1 MGLYDLLD
9 VFISAAKAHKD
20 EYQKVSVSQP
30 SLPETTLICV
40 SIRIWICRHKD
51 PAVSQPHMLNAHKW
65 KDTQGPVTSQMA
77 FVPVT
82 RLDEFVLCVCVN
94 TLHSE
99 CIVCDISI
107 TVCIVRGGGGR
118 KMAVFL
124 CGSLLAKPFWRRRC
138 QDKLD
143 SFFFFFVNKSGN
155 CNYNKFSNQ
164 SLEET
169 TNQYGDGNWW
179 VIPGGWFAVN
189 LLICWTPA
197 EVESSRVAWRGRG
210 EKDRD

>member
-20 EYQKVSVSQP
+20 DYQKVSVSQP
-30 SLPETTLICV
+30 SLPETTLLCV

-143 SFFFFFVNKSGN
+143 SFFFF
-155 CNYNKFSNQ
+155 
-164 SLEET
+164 
-169 TNQYGDGNWW
+169 
-179 VIPGGWFAVN
+179 
-189 LLICWTPA
+189 LLINLASVIITNFLISLWKKQLISM
-197 EVESSRVAWRGRG
+197 EMGIGESSRADDSLWIYSFAEPQLR
-210 EKDRD
+210 

>member
-1 MGLYDLLD
+1 
-9 VFISAAKAHKD
+9 
-20 EYQKVSVSQP
+20 
-30 SLPETTLICV
+30 
-40 SIRIWICRHKD
+40 
-51 PAVSQPHMLNAHKW
+51 MLNAHKW

-107 TVCIVRGGGGR
+107 TVCIVRGGGGER
-118 KMAVFL
+118 WRCSCVAVCWLNPF
-124 CGSLLAKPFWRRRC
+124 GGDAAKTNWT
-138 QDKLD
+138 L
-143 SFFFFFVNKSGN
+143 FFFFFVNKSGK

-169 TNQYGDGNWW
+169 TNQYGDGNW
-179 VIPGGWFAVN
+179 
-189 LLICWTPA
+189 
-197 EVESSRVAWRGRG
+197 
-210 EKDRD
+210 

>member
-30 SLPETTLICV
+30 SLPETTLLCV

-107 TVCIVRGGGGR
+107 TVCIVRGGGGER
-118 KMAVFL
+118 WRFSCVAVCWLNPF
-124 CGSLLAKPFWRRRC
+124 GGDAAKTNWT
-138 QDKLD
+138 L
-143 SFFFFFVNKSGN
+143 FFFFFVNKSGK

-179 VIPGGWFAVN
+179 VIPGGWFSVN